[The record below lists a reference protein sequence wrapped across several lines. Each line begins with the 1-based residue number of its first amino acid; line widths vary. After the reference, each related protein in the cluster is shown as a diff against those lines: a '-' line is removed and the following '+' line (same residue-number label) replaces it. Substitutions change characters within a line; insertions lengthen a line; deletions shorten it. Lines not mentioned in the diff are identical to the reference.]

1 MENQKTYDLVIIG
14 AGPAGCS
21 AAVYAARKQLNTLLI
36 LDSWGGQSTVS
47 EDIQNWIGTMHISGA
62 ELALNLK
69 KHVLEYKGE
78 KLNIQEK
85 TLVEEITGEKNNFTV
100 NTNKGGFK
108 GKNILIVTG
117 STRRKLEVKG
127 ADTFEHKGLTYCA
140 SCDGPMFAGSP
151 VAVIG
156 GGNAAFETAAQLLA
170 YCPTVYLLNRTDT
183 FRADEITI
191 NKLKENPNLHVLSSA
206 KTTEVLGDAF
216 VKSLTYDDAEGLSK
230 KLDVA
235 GIFVEIGQ
243 LPSTG
248 FAKNICELDQIGK
261 IKIDPWTQKTNTP
274 GIWAAGD
281 CTNILYHQN
290 NIASGDAV
298 RALEDIHSD
307 IHTK

>member
-1 MENQKTYDLVIIG
+1 MENQKTYDLIIIG

-85 TLVEEITGEKNNFTV
+85 TLVEEITGEKNNFTIIS
-100 NTNKGGFK
+100 NKGSFY

-140 SCDGPMFAGSP
+140 SCDGPMFSGSP

-191 NKLKENPNLHVLSSA
+191 NKLKENPNLHVLSSV
-206 KTTEVLGDAF
+206 KTTEVIGDGF
-216 VKSLTYDDAEGLSK
+216 VNALTYEDKDGLQV

-243 LPSTG
+243 LPSTS